1 MTRAR
6 QLAEIEG
13 RAAAEAGSP
22 HTSHARQ
29 GWEAVSFVH
38 GWLVAKVES
47 EVGEKLLPEG
57 APEFPHESGPTQ

>member
-1 MTRAR
+1 MSTRAR

-22 HTSHARQ
+22 HTAHAHA

-38 GWLVAKVES
+38 GWLVAKVEA
-47 EVGEKLLPEG
+47 ELGDKILPEG
-57 APEFPHESGPTQ
+57 APEWDKGQP